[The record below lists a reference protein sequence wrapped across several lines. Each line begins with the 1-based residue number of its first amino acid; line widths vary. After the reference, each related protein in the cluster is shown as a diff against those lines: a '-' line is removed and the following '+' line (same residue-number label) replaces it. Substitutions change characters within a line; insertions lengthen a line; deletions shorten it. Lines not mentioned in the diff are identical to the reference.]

1 MKIIL
6 LDFIGEPIMGKFN
19 KVATTNKTN
28 TINKAGG
35 AAYEINDGKKALAG
49 VVLNSMLKNDSFYQ
63 AESNRIQEV
72 FALAKMNPEFAAKAM
87 IYARQEGNLRS
98 ISHVLANAVVE
109 SASGSDYLR
118 SAIKQTVVRPD
129 DMTEMAAL
137 WFANH
142 KGTMLPNSMRRA
154 FKDLL
159 ESDKWNKFQLKRYLK
174 ERSNVKLKDII
185 LLTHPKDKDGT
196 FKAIIEGTLEAPKSL
211 EAKLATGT
219 KASTAFEELLNNGT
233 LGYMAAMKNIRNAL
247 QTGLSDD
254 ALDKWCALVTNK
266 NKVLKSRMLPF
277 RYYDAWL
284 AIKDLG
290 IDHFKLAKVKAAIN
304 IAMIHSAHNLDL
316 SVPNEKVALIVDQSG
331 SMGWGSNGA
340 WKHAL
345 TLAAVMYHAFGGE
358 NVVVYFFDS
367 RVTKV
372 DFGNKLPLEILESYN
387 PTGGATYFHAPMQ
400 ELVST
405 KTIVDKVVMLTDMQL
420 YSGYSYGVSI
430 EESFDTYWNRY
441 RTLSPKVKMLFWN
454 LEGYNGGTPLELKDN
469 ILMAN
474 GFSDKL
480 LSIIPK
486 MWVNQDAL
494 VDEIEAI
501 KL

>member
-1 MKIIL
+1 
-6 LDFIGEPIMGKFN
+6 MGKFN
-19 KVATTNKTN
+19 KQATSNKTN
-28 TINKAGG
+28 TTNLAGG
-35 AAYEINDGKKALAG
+35 ITYEINDGKKALAG

-63 AESNRIQEV
+63 SEEDRITQI

-98 ISHVLANAVVE
+98 VSHVLANAVVE
-109 SASGSDYLR
+109 AASGTDYLR
-118 SAIKQTVVRPD
+118 NAIKQTVVRPD

-137 WFANH
+137 WFNNH
-142 KGTMLPNSMRRA
+142 KGIMLPNSMRRA

-159 ESDKWNKFQLKRYLK
+159 ESNKWSKFQLKRYLK

-196 FKAIIEGTLEAPKSL
+196 FKAIIEGKLEAPRSL

-219 KASTAFEELLNNGT
+219 RASEAFEELLDNGT

-247 QTGLSDD
+247 QTGLSEN
-254 ALDKWCALVTNK
+254 ALDKWCALVSNK

-277 RYYDAWL
+277 RFYDAWI
-284 AIKDLG
+284 AIKDLNL
-290 IDHFKLAKVKAAIN
+290 DHFKLAKVKAAIN
-304 IAMIHSAHNLDL
+304 QAMIHSAHNLDL

-331 SMGWGSNGA
+331 SMGGWSNNQDTP

-345 TLAAVMYHAFGGE
+345 TLAAVMYHAFGGD

-367 RVTKV
+367 DVQKV
-372 DFGNKLPLEILESYN
+372 DFGNKLPLDILDSYN
-387 PTGGATYFHAPMQ
+387 PRGGATYFHAPMQ
-400 ELVST
+400 LLVETNT
-405 KTIVDKVVMLTDMQL
+405 KVDKIVMLSDMQL
-420 YSGYSYGVSI
+420 YGGFFRI
-430 EESFDTYWNRY
+430 ADSFDTYWNQY
-441 RTLSPKVKMLFWN
+441 RNSNPKVKMLFWD
-454 LEGYNGGTPLELKDN
+454 LQGHGTTPLELKDN
-469 ILMAN
+469 ILFAN

-480 LSIIPK
+480 LSVIPK
-486 MWVNQDAL
+486 MWTNQDAL

>member
-1 MKIIL
+1 
-6 LDFIGEPIMGKFN
+6 MGRFN
-19 KVATTNKTN
+19 KTATQNTTNTTN
-28 TINKAGG
+28 AAGG
-35 AAYEINDGKKALAG
+35 AAYEVNDGRKALAG
-49 VVLNSMLKNDSFYQ
+49 VVLNSMLKGGSYYQ
-63 AESNRIQEV
+63 SEDDRIEEV

-98 ISHVLANAVVE
+98 VSHVLANAIVE
-109 SASGSDYLR
+109 AASGSSYLR
-118 SAIKQTVVRPD
+118 NAITQTVVRPD

-137 WFANH
+137 WFSRH
-142 KGTMLPNSMRRA
+142 KGKMLPNSMRRA

-159 ESDKWNKFQLKRYLK
+159 ESGKWNQFQLKRYLK

-185 LLTHPKDKDGT
+185 LLTHPKDKDGS

-219 KASTAFEELLNNGT
+219 KANVAFEELLNTNM

-247 QTGLSDD
+247 ETGLSDEG
-254 ALDKWCALVTNK
+254 LDKWCALVTNK
-266 NKVLKSRMLPF
+266 NKILKSRMLPF
-277 RYYDAWL
+277 RFYDAWIS
-284 AIKDLG
+284 IKDLS

-304 IAMIHSAHNLDL
+304 QAMIHSAHNLDL
-316 SVPNEKVALIVDQSG
+316 SVPNEKVALILDQSG

-345 TLAAVMYHAFGGE
+345 TLAAVMYHAFGGD

-367 RVTKV
+367 SVQKV
-372 DFGNKLPLEILESYN
+372 DFGNKLPLDILESYRPN
-387 PTGGATYFHAPMQ
+387 GGATYFHAPMQ
-400 ELVST
+400 LLVET
-405 KTIVDKVVMLTDMQL
+405 KTKVDKIVMLTDMQL
-420 YSGYSYGVSI
+420 YGGYMGRRDG
-430 EESFDTYWNRY
+430 SFDKYWNQY
-441 RTLSPKVKMLFWN
+441 RNVSPKVKMLFWN
-454 LEGYNGGTPLELKDN
+454 LEGYNKGTPLELKDN

-480 LSIIPK
+480 LSVIPK
-486 MWVNQDAL
+486 MWTNQDAL

-501 KL
+501 KI

>member
-1 MKIIL
+1 
-6 LDFIGEPIMGKFN
+6 MGKYN
-19 KVATTNKTN
+19 KVATSNNTN
-28 TINKAGG
+28 TTNMAGG
-35 AAYEINDGKKALAG
+35 AAYEINDGRKALAG

-63 AESNRIQEV
+63 TESDRITEV
-72 FALAKMNPEFAAKAM
+72 FALAKQNPEFAAKAM

-109 SASGSDYLR
+109 AASGSTYLR
-118 SAIKQTVVRPD
+118 NAIKKAVVRPD

-137 WFANH
+137 WFSNH
-142 KGTMLPNSMRRA
+142 KGKMLPNSMRRA

-185 LLTHPKDKDGT
+185 LISHPKDKEGI
-196 FKAIIEGTLEAPKSL
+196 FKSIIEGTLEAPKSL

-219 KASTAFEELLNNGT
+219 KASAAFEELLAKGT

-247 QTGLSDD
+247 ETGLSNE
-254 ALDKWCALVTNK
+254 ALDMWCTLVSNRD
-266 NKVLKSRMLPF
+266 KVYKSRMLPF
-277 RYYDAWL
+277 RFYDAWV
-284 AIKDLG
+284 AIKDLN

-304 IAMIHSAHNLDL
+304 SAMIHSANNLDL
-316 SVPNEKVALIVDQSG
+316 AKANEKVALIVDQSG
-331 SMGWGSNGA
+331 SMGCWDNSSNTP

-345 TLAAVMYHAFGGE
+345 TLAAVMYHAYGKD

-367 RVTKV
+367 RVQKV
-372 DFGNKLPLEILESYN
+372 DFGNKLPLEILESYMPN
-387 PTGGATYFHAPMQ
+387 GGATHFHAPMKL
-400 ELVST
+400 LVETNT
-405 KTIVDKVVMLTDMQL
+405 KVDTVIMLTDMQL
-420 YSGYSYGVSI
+420 YGQTYFGRSNT
-430 EESFDTYWNRY
+430 ESFDAYWNTY
-441 RTLSPKVKMLFWN
+441 RQISPKAKMLFWN
-454 LEGYNGGTPLELKDN
+454 MEGYAGSTPLELNKN

-486 MWVNQDAL
+486 MWSNENAL

-501 KL
+501 VI